1 MARHYSPLEKKLV
14 MDRLTANM
22 GDVDLTARQTRVSVR
37 TIARWK
43 QQSVRNGIL
52 MPMSLPPMPPVLP
65 NPDNPDEITIDLT
78 PILDLRTQL
87 ITLAETLGQSVPEA
101 IPEAPLNQRVAALA
115 YIIDRLVKVNAMLP
129 KEDDDTATTQ
139 MEYPITLRPQEDDHE
154 NQTEAESDSPQET
167 SDSPAPAPSQP
178 ADHS

>member
-1 MARHYSPLEKKLV
+1 MPQYSESAKQRIIDHLI
-14 MDRLTANM
+14 ANN
-22 GDVDLTARQTRVSVR
+22 GDVVITSRETGISDRTLLRWRQEY
-37 TIARWK
+37 
-43 QQSVRNGIL
+43 GIQ
-52 MPMSLPPMPPVLP
+52 PPDSLSATTTTTTTNAPT
-65 NPDNPDEITIDLT
+65 EIEIDLT

-129 KEDDDTATTQ
+129 KEDDDATPQ
-139 MEYPITLRPQEDDHE
+139 MEYPITPRPQEDDHE
-154 NQTEAESDSPQET
+154 NQTEAESDRSQET

>member
-1 MARHYSPLEKKLV
+1 
-14 MDRLTANM
+14 
-22 GDVDLTARQTRVSVR
+22 
-37 TIARWK
+37 
-43 QQSVRNGIL
+43 
-52 MPMSLPPMPPVLP
+52 
-65 NPDNPDEITIDLT
+65 
-78 PILDLRTQL
+78 QL

-129 KEDDDTATTQ
+129 KEDDDATPQ
-139 MEYPITLRPQEDDHE
+139 MEYPITPRPQEDDHE